1 MMTTAHFDAPEPLLP
16 DLIDRQSRW
25 LGEKPAMVC
34 DDLVW
39 SWQTFGRRLRH
50 FAARLRSSGIKP
62 GDRVVVVMNNGPEM
76 LESLFGIIRAGAC
89 VVPLNV
95 SVSAEAMAAMIDDC
109 EASAVIASVSYVEQ
123 FDPKKHPQVRL
134 WLAAAETSTTTP
146 GSSWN
151 DYATWLNVT
160 VETSLQ
166 NEIDSYKATPD
177 ALCNIIYSSG
187 TTGIP
192 KGITHDHRRRID
204 WARSIALALRY
215 DSRAITLCPIGL
227 YSNISWVSMLSTFVV
242 GGTLV
247 IERRFEPERVLRTIE
262 THRISHGSLV
272 PIIVQRLLESP
283 LFGKTDMRSLR
294 ALMCCGSPLPL
305 PIKQRALHDFGCAF
319 IELYGLT
326 EGVITTLD
334 PEEAEG
340 REMSVGKPL
349 PGTDILLIDETDRPV
364 EPGESG
370 EIVSRGHI
378 TMTGYYR
385 RPEANAESTWI
396 DPTGAAWL
404 RTGDIGR
411 FDEHGYLFIVD
422 RKKDMIISGGQ
433 NVYPADIESVAAVHP
448 SVAEIAVI
456 GIKSAKWGETP
467 YAIVVPSAGK
477 APSESLAIE
486 LREWINARVGRQQRV
501 AGVALVDALPR
512 NPNGK
517 ILKRELR
524 KTHAHLEAHVA

>member
-1 MMTTAHFDAPEPLLP
+1 MTMAHFDAPQPLLP

-34 DDLVW
+34 GDLTW
-39 SWQTFGRRLRH
+39 SWQTFGERLRH
-50 FAARLRSSGIKP
+50 FAARLRDSDVRV
-62 GDRVVVVMNNGPEM
+62 GDRVVVAMNNGPEM
-76 LESLFGIIRAGAC
+76 LETLFGVIRAGAC

-95 SVSAEAMAAMIDDC
+95 SVSADAMAAMIDDC
-109 EASAVIASVSYVEQ
+109 DPSAVIVSSAYVEQ
-123 FDPKKHPQVRL
+123 INPKRHPQVRL
-134 WLAAAETSTTTP
+134 WLVVAENPKQPSVSP
-146 GSSWN
+146 WR
-151 DYATWLNVT
+151 DYATWRAVSVDAALQSDIEHFNV
-160 VETSLQ
+160 
-166 NEIDSYKATPD
+166 APD

-187 TTGIP
+187 TTGVP
-192 KGITHDHRRRID
+192 KGITHDHQRRID

-262 THRISHGSLV
+262 ERRVSHGSLV

-283 LFGKTDMRSLR
+283 LFGQTDLRSLR

-305 PIKQRALHDFGCAF
+305 PIKQRALRDFGCAF

-334 PEEAEG
+334 PEEATG

-349 PGTDILLIDETDRPV
+349 PGTDILLIDEFDRPAK
-364 EPGESG
+364 PGETG

-378 TMTGYYR
+378 TMTGYLR
-385 RPEANAESTWI
+385 RPEANAESTWT
-396 DPTGAAWL
+396 DATGAAWL

-411 FDEHGYLFIVD
+411 FDEQGYLFIVD

-433 NVYPADIESVAAVHP
+433 NVYPADIESIAVTHP

-456 GIKSAKWGETP
+456 GVKSAKWGETP
-467 YAIVVPSAGK
+467 YAIVVPRSK
-477 APSESLAIE
+477 TDHDESLASE

-501 AGVALVDALPR
+501 AGVALVDTLPR

-524 KTHAHLEAHVA
+524 KTHAHLETQVA

>member
-1 MMTTAHFDAPEPLLP
+1 MTTAHFDAPEPLLP

-34 DDLVW
+34 DDLIW
-39 SWQTFGRRLRH
+39 SWQTLGQRLRH
-50 FAARLRSSGIKP
+50 FAARLRASGVQP
-62 GDRVVVVMNNGPEM
+62 GERVVVVMNNGPEM
-76 LESLFGIIRAGAC
+76 LESLFGVIRAGAC

-95 SVSAEAMAAMIDDC
+95 SVSSEAMAAMIDDC
-109 EASAVIASVSYVEQ
+109 EASAVIASASYAGQ
-123 FDPKKHPQVRL
+123 LDPKKHTQVRL
-134 WLAAAETSTTTP
+134 WLAAAESPTKALETP
-146 GSSWN
+146 WH
-151 DYATWLNVT
+151 DYENWLNVA
-160 VETSLQ
+160 VDAARQS
-166 NEIDSYKATPD
+166 EIENYKVAPD

-187 TTGIP
+187 TTGVP

-215 DSRAITLCPIGL
+215 DSQAITLCPIGL

-262 THRISHGSLV
+262 TQRISHGSLV

-283 LFGKTDMRSLR
+283 LFGKTAMSTLR
-294 ALMCCGSPLPL
+294 ALMCCGSPLSL
-305 PIKQRALHDFGCAF
+305 KIKQRALRDFGCAF

-334 PEEAEG
+334 PEEAVG

-349 PGTDILLIDETDRPV
+349 PGTDILLIDESDRPV
-364 EPGESG
+364 KPGESG
-370 EIVSRGHI
+370 EIVARGHI

-396 DPTGAAWL
+396 DPTGAPWL

-433 NVYPADIESVAAVHP
+433 NVYPADIESVAAAHP

-467 YAIVVPSAGK
+467 YAIVVPRGGK
-477 APSESLAIE
+477 AASESLAIE

-517 ILKRELR
+517 VLKRELR

>member
-1 MMTTAHFDAPEPLLP
+1 MMTAHFDAPEPLLP

-25 LGEKPAMVC
+25 LGEKPAMIC

-39 SWQTFGRRLRH
+39 SWQTFGLRLRH
-50 FAARLRSSGIKP
+50 FAARLRASGIAA
-62 GDRVVVVMNNGPEM
+62 GDRVVVVMDNSPEM
-76 LESLFGIIRAGAC
+76 LETLFGVIRAGAC

-95 SVSAEAMAAMIDDC
+95 SVSPESMAAMIEDC
-109 EASAVIASVSYVEQ
+109 EASAVIVSDAYRAGL
-123 FDPKKHPQVRL
+123 HPARHAKVRL
-134 WLAAAETSTTTP
+134 WVSATET
-146 GSSWN
+146 N
-151 DYATWLNVT
+151 DG
-160 VETSLQ
+160 TSLPGPWHRYGDWLTQ
-166 NEIDSYKATPD
+166 PVEANIKADIETLQVAPED
-177 ALCNIIYSSG
+177 LCNIIYSSG

-192 KGITHDHRRRID
+192 KGITHDHRRRMA
-204 WARSIALALRY
+204 WAISIALALRY

-247 IERRFEPERVLRTIE
+247 IERRFDPEKVFRTIE
-262 THRISHGSLV
+262 TRRISHGSLV
-272 PIIVQRLLESP
+272 PIIVQRLLEWP
-283 LFGKTDMRSLR
+283 QFGKTDMSSLR
-294 ALMCCGSPLPL
+294 ALMCCGSPLTL
-305 PIKQRALHDFGCAF
+305 PIKLRALRDFGCAF

-340 REMSVGKPL
+340 RELSVGKPL
-349 PGTDILLIDETDRPV
+349 PGTDICIIDEFDRPV
-364 EPGESG
+364 APGGSG
-370 EIVSRGHI
+370 EVVSRGHI

-385 RPEANAESTWI
+385 RPQANAESTWI
-396 DPTGAAWL
+396 DQHGRAWL

-411 FDEHGYLFIVD
+411 LDDQGYLYIVD

-433 NVYPADIESVAAVHP
+433 NIFPADIESVAVSHP
-448 SVAEIAVI
+448 AIAEIAVI

-467 YAIVVPSAGK
+467 YAIVVPREGTVKNEA
-477 APSESLAIE
+477 LAAE
-486 LREWINARVGRQQRV
+486 LREWINSRVGRQQRV
-501 AGVALVDALPR
+501 AGVALIDTLPR

-524 KTHAHLEAHVA
+524 KTHAHLETQVA

>member
-1 MMTTAHFDAPEPLLP
+1 MIKMAHFDAPEPLLP

-25 LGEKPAMVC
+25 LGEKPAMIC
-34 DDLVW
+34 DDLIW
-39 SWQTFGRRLRH
+39 SWQTFGQRLRH
-50 FAARLRSSGIKP
+50 CAARLRGSGVQP
-62 GDRVVVVMNNGPEM
+62 GDRVVVVMDNGPEM
-76 LESLFGIIRAGAC
+76 LESLFGVIRAGAC

-109 EASAVIASVSYVEQ
+109 EASAVIASASYL
-123 FDPKKHPQVRL
+123 DALAPAKHPQVRL
-134 WLAAAETSTTTP
+134 WLAVTEAPTRLLEVP
-146 GSSWN
+146 WR
-151 DYATWLNVT
+151 DYANWLGAPVD
-160 VETSLQ
+160 VALQ
-166 NEIDSYKATPD
+166 REIEHYQVAPD

-187 TTGIP
+187 TTGVP
-192 KGITHDHRRRID
+192 KGITHNHRRRID

-247 IERRFEPERVLRTIE
+247 IERRFEPERVWRAIE
-262 THRISHGSLV
+262 TRGISHGSLV

-305 PIKQRALHDFGCAF
+305 PIKQRALRDFGCAF

-334 PEEAEG
+334 PEDAEG

-349 PGTDILLIDETDRPV
+349 PGTDIQLIDEFDHPV
-364 EPGESG
+364 KSGETG

-385 RPEANAESTWI
+385 RPAANAESTWI
-396 DPTGAAWL
+396 DSTGATWL

-411 FDEHGYLFIVD
+411 FDEQGYLFIVD

-433 NVYPADIESVAAVHP
+433 NVYPADIESVAATHP

-467 YAIVVPSAGK
+467 YAIVVPRNGK
-477 APSESLAIE
+477 VPGESLAIE

-501 AGVALVDALPR
+501 AGVALVDTLPR

-524 KTHAHLEAHVA
+524 KTHAHLESHVA

>member
-166 NEIDSYKATPD
+166 NEIDGYLVAPD

-364 EPGESG
+364 EPGDSG

-378 TMTGYYR
+378 TMTGYYH